1 MQELNKSIPI
11 YLFLGMLESGKTQFI
26 QKMLESEP
34 FATEEPVLLLVC
46 EEGEEAYDTSRFH
59 MQNVHIRTIDSPEEL
74 TPERLLQM
82 SDACGAKRI
91 FIEYN
96 GMWHLKYLKTGKPRS
111 WMIFQTVFIAEA
123 AMFLQFYTN
132 FNTLITSKLSV
143 CDLVYFNRFEGI
155 TEPLELHRIVRS
167 VNRNTKIYYE
177 FDNGQTAYDDIED
190 PLPFD
195 MNADPVVIQDEHY
208 TDWYQDIGDAPENY
222 VGKTVRFKAM
232 ISQIEGIEAPIYA
245 VGREIMTCCIED
257 MEFCGFAAEYRNANF
272 QPVPKQWYMV
282 TAKIHMERETQT
294 REAFPI
300 LEILSLE
307 ETDAPEA
314 EFDTYL

>member
-1 MQELNKSIPI
+1 MQELNKPIPI

-34 FATEEPVLLLVC
+34 FTTDEPVLLLVC
-46 EEGEEAYDTSRFH
+46 GEGEEAYDTSRFP
-59 MQNVHIRTIDSPEEL
+59 MQNVHIHTVDAPEEL
-74 TPERLLQM
+74 TPERLLQT
-82 SDACGAKRI
+82 SDACGATCI

-96 GMWHLKYLKTGKPRS
+96 GMWHLKYLMTGKPRS

-132 FNTLITSKLSV
+132 FKSLITSKLSV
-143 CDLVYFNRFEGI
+143 CDLVYFNRFEGA
-155 TEPLELHRIVRS
+155 TEPLELHSIVRS
-167 VNRNTKIYYE
+167 VNRRTKIYYE

-195 MNADPVVIQDEHY
+195 MNADPVVIPDEHY
-208 TDWYQDIGDAPENY
+208 AVWYQDIGDAPENY
-222 VGKTVRFKAM
+222 AGKTVRFKAV
-232 ISQIEGIEAPIYA
+232 ISPIEGVQAPIYA

-257 MEFCGFAAEYRNANF
+257 MEFCGFAAEYNHAEF
-272 QPVPKQWYMV
+272 QPDPGQWYLV
-282 TAKIHMERETQT
+282 TAKIRIEQEPQT
-294 REAFPI
+294 GEHFPV

-307 ETDAPEA
+307 KVEAPE
-314 EFDTYL
+314 ECN